1 MSNTK
6 TNTKKSTV
14 NNATKTNATI
24 DFKSFLTDVNTVNAN
39 GELLYGY
46 KNNVQLALA
55 KCGIMVNANSSK
67 YVPTDAYV
75 RFKNNAQFQLQYSAK
90 KNQFVGFN
98 IRLCATAHIE
108 KFKKWFAHFDR
119 CNDNARIYKTE
130 FIALDS
136 FNDVINELMN
146 LPKFDRDTEK
156 I

>member
-1 MSNTK
+1 MSTTKKLTK
-6 TNTKKSTV
+6 TATV
-14 NNATKTNATI
+14 NNATKTNVTI
-24 DFKSFLTDVNTVNAN
+24 DFQSFVNDVNNVNDN
-39 GELLYGY
+39 NELLFGY
-46 KNNVQLALA
+46 KNNVQFALA
-55 KCGIMVNANSSK
+55 KCGVMVNANSTK

-108 KFKKWFAHFDR
+108 KFKKWFSHFDR

-130 FIALDS
+130 FIALDKFS
-136 FNDVINELMN
+136 DVINELML